1 MDYLL
6 DDLIDY
12 TMEKVAAEEEED
24 WNADPKSRYN
34 AEIKKAQKRQKL
46 GKKLLIGGSLAAIPA
61 SLAINNLN
69 RVFTQDPDSQSSYF
83 DKARRFDK
91 SEVVGSGLALG
102 SVAPAAAG
110 AGMIAHSMYKKRRAK
125 KDYRDALLFDA
136 LKEVGRNKS
145 TEKTALLNDLI
156 DYTMEKVAAEELDG
170 RERYEQ
176 EMGKARKRQIAGRV
190 LTGTGLGVGVANIGM
205 FGRDAMKIGKQYGT
219 DLISQMNPEYQ
230 AAAMAAGKKFYK
242 RGLAWHGVFA
252 AGLGTGAYN
261 KAKKRKA

>member
-24 WNADPKSRYN
+24 WNADPKIRYN
-34 AEIKKAQKRQKL
+34 SEIKKAQKRQKL

-125 KDYRDALLFDA
+125 IN
-136 LKEVGRNKS
+136 E
-145 TEKTALLNDLI
+145 
-156 DYTMEKVAAEELDG
+156 
-170 RERYEQ
+170 REYS
-176 EMGKARKRQIAGRV
+176 KA
-190 LTGTGLGVGVANIGM
+190 
-205 FGRDAMKIGKQYGT
+205 
-219 DLISQMNPEYQ
+219 
-230 AAAMAAGKKFYK
+230 
-242 RGLAWHGVFA
+242 
-252 AGLGTGAYN
+252 
-261 KAKKRKA
+261 